1 MISHVVLQII
11 PRLYN
16 EQHYNIVHFFFQK
29 FTKKTF
35 MVRIQL
41 HLGLKLKKKHT
52 QYGYTELHFE
62 VGHGLKHMKKTQF
75 DLHATGP

>member
-1 MISHVVLQII
+1 
-11 PRLYN
+11 
-16 EQHYNIVHFFFQK
+16 
-29 FTKKTF
+29 

>member
-41 HLGLKLKKKHT
+41 HLGLKLKKKPHNT
-52 QYGYTELHFE
+52 VIQSYI
-62 VGHGLKHMKKTQF
+62 LKSVM
-75 DLHATGP
+75 A